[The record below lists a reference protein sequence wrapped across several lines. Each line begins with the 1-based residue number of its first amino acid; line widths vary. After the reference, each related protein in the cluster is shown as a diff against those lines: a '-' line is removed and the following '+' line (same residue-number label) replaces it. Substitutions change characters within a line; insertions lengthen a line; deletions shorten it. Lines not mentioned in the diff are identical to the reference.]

1 MLFLTLLGSYGML
14 SFLMVFFVDMVMG
27 DQRNIQSV
35 CRAWKWAVSLLYPM
49 IMFSFVLRYY
59 RVRYVFSGVKRSAQ
73 NTVANLYLQTQP
85 LRKSH
90 MSENHI
96 LRILAVILL
105 FLGFLNFCVWR
116 IVGKENIMIISDGCE
131 DGSLLESLMIFW
143 VVVHCIELAVF
154 LWMAV
159 DSLRV
164 VKRPEFSMTK
174 EMLTLSIIWGM
185 ITAGAATLLAVK
197 LQHPKRTDDDH
208 FYWRWNTLCDLC
220 YIVVAATVGTTTPI
234 VQSYLISS
242 FSWFPL
248 FGDCKLLRSLESIL
262 SNISSLQIFRTFLI
276 KECNVEN
283 LLLWVEIEIFKENAL
298 KRHALR
304 IFNKFLKDESEL
316 EVTIV
321 SVEFK
326 KKLFNRI
333 KNSDDRDDL
342 SLVFDEVQE
351 DIFAYMKRESYPR
364 FLASTQSRLLIDILD
379 NEEFLRQCLQ
389 DSGMI

>member
-131 DGSLLESLMIFW
+131 DGSLLESLMIF
-143 VVVHCIELAVF
+143 
-154 LWMAV
+154 
-159 DSLRV
+159 
-164 VKRPEFSMTK
+164 
-174 EMLTLSIIWGM
+174 
-185 ITAGAATLLAVK
+185 
-197 LQHPKRTDDDH
+197 
-208 FYWRWNTLCDLC
+208 
-220 YIVVAATVGTTTPI
+220 
-234 VQSYLISS
+234 
-242 FSWFPL
+242 
-248 FGDCKLLRSLESIL
+248 
-262 SNISSLQIFRTFLI
+262 
-276 KECNVEN
+276 
-283 LLLWVEIEIFKENAL
+283 
-298 KRHALR
+298 
-304 IFNKFLKDESEL
+304 
-316 EVTIV
+316 
-321 SVEFK
+321 
-326 KKLFNRI
+326 
-333 KNSDDRDDL
+333 
-342 SLVFDEVQE
+342 
-351 DIFAYMKRESYPR
+351 
-364 FLASTQSRLLIDILD
+364 
-379 NEEFLRQCLQ
+379 
-389 DSGMI
+389 